1 MDLGSVIAAQ
11 GAAAIKEKVSGT
23 MLAMF
28 VHDRSITGMA
38 ESIRSGVDRY
48 LEENLHEALP
58 PKCRR
63 SWTCWPGK
71 VREDLC
77 RGFQRI
83 RNAAQG
89 GWIRLTA
96 LW

>member
-1 MDLGSVIAAQ
+1 
-11 GAAAIKEKVSGT
+11 

-48 LEENLHEALP
+48 LEENLHEALL
-58 PKCRR
+58 PKVQAELDLLA
-63 SWTCWPGK
+63 GK
-71 VREDLC
+71 SPEDLC
-77 RGFQRI
+77 GGFRRI
-83 RNAAQG
+83 RNCCARW
-89 GWIRLTA
+89 WIGLTA

>member
-1 MDLGSVIAAQ
+1 
-11 GAAAIKEKVSGT
+11 

-48 LEENLHEALP
+48 LEENLHEALL
-58 PKCRR
+58 PKVQAELDLLGREK
-63 SWTCWPGK
+63 SGGPLPG
-71 VREDLC
+71 DF
-77 RGFQRI
+77 GRI
-83 RNAAQG
+83 RNCCARW
-89 GWIRLTA
+89 WIGLTA